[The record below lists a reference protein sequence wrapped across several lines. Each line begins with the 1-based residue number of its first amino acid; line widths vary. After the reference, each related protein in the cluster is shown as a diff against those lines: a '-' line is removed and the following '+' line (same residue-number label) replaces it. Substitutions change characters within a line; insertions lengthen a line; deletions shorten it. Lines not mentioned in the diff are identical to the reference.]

1 MCHTAHRFATRG
13 EAGPLSVPRP
23 IARTETLIRAHL
35 TIAALPWPQLSRN
48 SPVGPPLRVGMHT
61 EVTCGRVG
69 GEEVGGAGLVSLL
82 VHLRPVSELGL
93 GFRVRVRV

>member
-1 MCHTAHRFATRG
+1 
-13 EAGPLSVPRP
+13 
-23 IARTETLIRAHL
+23 
-35 TIAALPWPQLSRN
+35 
-48 SPVGPPLRVGMHT
+48 MHT

-93 GFRVRVRV
+93 GLGLGLGIGSGLGLR

>member
-1 MCHTAHRFATRG
+1 MH
-13 EAGPLSVPRP
+13 
-23 IARTETLIRAHL
+23 
-35 TIAALPWPQLSRN
+35 TIAEGLPLFRGRN
-48 SPVGPPLRVGMHT
+48 SAATPPVGPPLRVGMYP

>member
-1 MCHTAHRFATRG
+1 
-13 EAGPLSVPRP
+13 
-23 IARTETLIRAHL
+23 
-35 TIAALPWPQLSRN
+35 
-48 SPVGPPLRVGMHT
+48 MHT

-93 GFRVRVRV
+93 GLGLGLVLGLGLRKRRI

>member
-1 MCHTAHRFATRG
+1 MY
-13 EAGPLSVPRP
+13 P
-23 IARTETLIRAHL
+23 
-35 TIAALPWPQLSRN
+35 
-48 SPVGPPLRVGMHT
+48 

-93 GFRVRVRV
+93 GFGFGFGFGLGLGLGFGFGLG